1 MCPGYFWL
9 WDKQDRHLYKH
20 IYNLILS
27 RVLVCNVLACL
38 PTTWTSCERK
48 RSKYLQCL
56 EQHEGLISN
65 DGQPT
70 PSVYL
75 IFFSNELKKN
85 YAFNSCVYSCVENTS
100 CKTLASRCVVDC
112 KTGAELDTFT
122 EFSTTSSPRVF
133 VPDDYDDQ
141 TH

>member
-1 MCPGYFWL
+1 M
-9 WDKQDRHLYKH
+9 
-20 IYNLILS
+20 
-27 RVLVCNVLACL
+27 CNVLACL

-75 IFFSNELKKN
+75 IFFSNELKK
-85 YAFNSCVYSCVENTS
+85 
-100 CKTLASRCVVDC
+100 KTMHLIRVCIRAWKIPHVKHSRPGVLLIVRQV
-112 KTGAELDTFT
+112 L
-122 EFSTTSSPRVF
+122 S
-133 VPDDYDDQ
+133 
-141 TH
+141 